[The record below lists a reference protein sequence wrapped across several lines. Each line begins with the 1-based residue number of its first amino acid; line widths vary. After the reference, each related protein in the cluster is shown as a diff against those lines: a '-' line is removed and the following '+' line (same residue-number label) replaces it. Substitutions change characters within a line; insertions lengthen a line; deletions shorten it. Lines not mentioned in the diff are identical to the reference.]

1 MLKVTCAFLF
11 YRNKLLITQRN
22 ADSDHPFLWEF
33 PGGKINLGESAEDCI
48 AREIKEELEV
58 EINILEKMF
67 PVEYDYGFKK
77 IELIPFLCFIRS
89 SEIKL
94 NEHIQYKWA
103 DWKSLNEI
111 KLLEADKK
119 LIQQK
124 ENREILK
131 KYFGKEV
138 DET

>member
-1 MLKVTCAFLF
+1 M
-11 YRNKLLITQRN
+11 
-22 ADSDHPFLWEF
+22 
-33 PGGKINLGESAEDCI
+33 GESAEDCI
-48 AREIKEELEV
+48 IREIKEELEV
-58 EINILEKMF
+58 EIDILEKMF

-103 DWKSLNEI
+103 NWKSLNEI
-111 KLLEADKK
+111 ALLEADKK
-119 LIQQK
+119 LIQHK
-124 ENREILK
+124 GNRKILK